1 MIFPTSVPNLKS
13 IHFFLAS
20 FFLLSLPACKKEL
33 AVTTDE
39 NYTEEDLNLERME
52 GVEML
57 YSDSAKVQVRIT
69 APTML
74 RYSQRSVKQ
83 EFVDGLLVEFFDQN
97 QNVSGYLSAKYG
109 IRYETDYR
117 VVVRDSVVWES
128 YQGEK
133 LDTEELTWD
142 ERKAKVYTNKFVTL
156 TRPEEIIFGYG
167 FEADQDFKRSRIN
180 AVEGVIKVDDVN
192 LD

>member
-1 MIFPTSVPNLKS
+1 MHKKKFPFWIF
-13 IHFFLAS
+13 ILA
-20 FFLLSLPACKKEL
+20 LCITACKEKVSIIEDI
-33 AVTTDE
+33 VF
-39 NYTEEDLNLERME
+39 TEEDISIERME
-52 GVEML
+52 EVEML

-74 RYSQRSVKQ
+74 RYTERNTKQ
-83 EFVDGLLVEFFDQN
+83 EFPDGLLVEFFDGG

-109 IRYETDYR
+109 MRYEGEYR

-128 YQGEK
+128 HQGEK

-142 ERKAKVYTNKFVTL
+142 ERNERIYTNKFVTL

-167 FEADQDFKRSRIN
+167 FEADQDFKRSRIK
-180 AVEGVIKVDDVN
+180 AIDGIIKVDDVE
-192 LD
+192 

>member
-1 MIFPTSVPNLKS
+1 
-13 IHFFLAS
+13 
-20 FFLLSLPACKKEL
+20 
-33 AVTTDE
+33 
-39 NYTEEDLNLERME
+39 
-52 GVEML
+52 
-57 YSDSAKVQVRIT
+57 
-69 APTML
+69 ML
-74 RYSQRSVKQ
+74 RYTNRSVQQ
-83 EFVDGLLVEFFDQN
+83 EFIDGLLVEFFDQN
-97 QNVSGYLSAKYG
+97 QQVSGYLSAKYG
-109 IRYETDYR
+109 IRYETEHR

-128 YQGEK
+128 YQGEQ

-142 ERKAKVYTNKFVTL
+142 ERNERVYTNKFVTL

>member
-1 MIFPTSVPNLKS
+1 MCKRHFPFWILILGLCIT
-13 IHFFLAS
+13 
-20 FFLLSLPACKKEL
+20 ACKEKVSIVED
-33 AVTTDE
+33 VVF
-39 NYTEEDLNLERME
+39 TEEDISVEQME
-52 GVEML
+52 EVEML

-74 RYSQRSVKQ
+74 RYTERNAKQ
-83 EFVDGLLVEFFDQN
+83 EFPDGLLVEFFDGR

-109 IRYETDYR
+109 MRYEGEYR

-128 YQGEK
+128 HQGEK

-142 ERKAKVYTNKFVTL
+142 ERNERIFTNKFVTL

-167 FEADQDFKRSRIN
+167 FEADQDFKRSRIK
-180 AVEGVIKVDDVN
+180 AIDGIIKVDDVE
-192 LD
+192 